1 MSQEL
6 NSDAIS
12 ANDQQ
17 LPENGGRPRRQVR
30 PAKRLP
36 QDYAMASSSS
46 STGAVAEGEDKSS
59 LRGRESGQGRGR
71 GRGRGKTTARNTAK
85 GKGKRAVESDG
96 AAGGSMDELDLM
108 DVDENT
114 PFGQVEGKTKANGK
128 ARKLYDLDFILTSS
142 KSPLVSLD
150 ILVRYDHVQAIC
162 NYRFDLIYSSPSTG
176 TRTELPDVV
185 RTF

>member
-71 GRGRGKTTARNTAK
+71 GRGRGKATARNTAK
-85 GKGKRAVESDG
+85 GKGKRAVGSDG

-114 PFGQVEGKTKANGK
+114 PSGQVEGKNEGK
-128 ARKLYDLDFILTSS
+128 WES
-142 KSPLVSLD
+142 KEA
-150 ILVRYDHVQAIC
+150 VR
-162 NYRFDLIYSSPSTG
+162 P
-176 TRTELPDVV
+176 
-185 RTF
+185 